1 MLCHH
6 VHPCTAGQ
14 SIDRAASMQPG
25 RRGRSRFLNGPNR
38 FQENVPGADRLKVD
52 RITWLVWATRAWLR
66 ANKRR
71 KARAKE
77 SAERSGR
84 LVAATQQAT
93 LERGVTHTPKA
104 HGSARGGRG
113 GRPHDDDDT
122 MRSSSH
128 SNLSSKGGDRSRRR
142 SVGGVCVCACQWS
155 FRAGWLSSPKLCQRR
170 AAAFFTQGAG
180 VPSRSPLT
188 TYGTPSPSHRSS
200 PLLSTPQQK
209 PTNQPTNQP
218 TN

>member
-1 MLCHH
+1 
-6 VHPCTAGQ
+6 
-14 SIDRAASMQPG
+14 MQPG

-142 SVGGVCVCACQWS
+142 SVGGVCVCVHASGRSVLAGSHRPNFVSEGLLPSSRKGRACRAAHHSPLMAPPAPAIDRALS
-155 FRAGWLSSPKLCQRR
+155 FRLRNR
-170 AAAFFTQGAG
+170 
-180 VPSRSPLT
+180 
-188 TYGTPSPSHRSS
+188 
-200 PLLSTPQQK
+200 
-209 PTNQPTNQP
+209 NQPTNQP